1 MQIIEIVFIALAL
14 SIDAFAIS
22 VAAATAG
29 HIDGARA
36 ALRLSFHFGF
46 FQFLMPI
53 LGWAAGATLEPL
65 IAPWDHWLA
74 FFLLLIVGV
83 RMLIS
88 SPETSSRLGSPN
100 PTRGLTLLTL
110 ATATSIDALAVG
122 LSLAILRITV
132 WFPSIAIGL
141 ITAFVSLMG
150 ILLGASLRYRFR
162 RSAEIMG
169 GLVLILIAI
178 RIVLSHTILSKGY

>member
-1 MQIIEIVFIALAL
+1 MQIIEIVFLALAL

-36 ALRLSFHFGF
+36 AVRLSFHLGF
-46 FQFLMPI
+46 FQFLMPV

-74 FFLLLIVGV
+74 FLLLIIVGV
-83 RMLIS
+83 RMLFPSSEPS
-88 SPETSSRLGSPN
+88 SPLANPN
-100 PTRGLTLLTL
+100 PTRGLALITFS
-110 ATATSIDALAVG
+110 AAASIDALAVG
-122 LSLAILRITV
+122 LSLAILHFSV
-132 WFPSIAIGL
+132 WLPSVMIGL
-141 ITAFVSLMG
+141 ITTFVSVVG

-169 GLVLILIAI
+169 GLVLIFIAI
-178 RIVLSHTILSKGY
+178 RIALSHTVRV